1 MKYTWHYNVICIL
14 SVYTFL
20 LLKLSYNSATVI
32 LQPKLLVISLDGFRH
47 DYLDRAKEKQINI
60 SGFEKIWNSG
70 CRVLKVHNEFI
81 TRTGPNHIS
90 MVTGMHEESH
100 GIVDNVFY
108 DPILNDTFDL
118 VNQIHAPQSKWY
130 DVGSEPIWVTNQR
143 HGYQSAVY
151 FWPGSDTSI
160 KGYLPSYYYTP
171 YNPEISLT
179 ERIDTIVRSLNFEN
193 VTLGLI
199 YYHEPDSQGHISGP
213 NSPEIYNVIS
223 QLNHDM
229 EYLLSLIDKQP
240 VLKASLNIILTSD
253 HGMSSVSTNRTI
265 ILHDYI
271 NENWYYSP
279 GADHRI
285 VWLLWPKNGI
295 SSGDLYKRLAKKHS
309 KMNVYLKED
318 IPNRLHYSNSQRIS
332 PLIVYCE
339 PGWMIVKSRESI
351 AEFTKRGDHGYDPN
365 DSEMSPFF
373 LAMGPGFKDMSRSRR
388 TIQSIQMVD
397 IYPLMCALLNLT
409 DPAPNNGSLSRV
421 IHLLHGNDS
430 YFSSFLDALTV
441 GVILL
446 CCLTLSLTLVIC
458 ACYSSLNYPYL
469 FPHRSHGYY
478 QPLRQ
483 HYTDQQQHTDEPPHV
498 GEHQNHQIC
507 QPNLLLLQRRYR
519 SNNYQKAIQLE
530 ELKKST
536 DNRKKLKHKRKLYN
550 VYLNKESTGQADRQ
564 HLLLNYTIDDSKNTH
579 EVNNSGD
586 IIHNVPD
593 VYRGVVGTGGGG
605 VGGGHYDDDSEEEFE
620 EFNKFSSHHIDDE
633 TFINL
638 LRQPNGRYP

>member
-1 MKYTWHYNVICIL
+1 MRQAALL
-14 SVYTFL
+14 SNQGRYLRYIWWCTVTRVYACLCEYMSPTL
-20 LLKLSYNSATVI
+20 GSEYPNTTVI
-32 LQPKLLVISLDGFRH
+32 LPPKLLVISLDGFRH
-47 DYLDRAKEKQINI
+47 DYLDRAKERRINI

-70 CRVLKVHNEFI
+70 FRIAKVHNEFI

-90 MVTGMHEESH
+90 MVTGLHEESH
-100 GIVDNVFY
+100 GIIDNVFY
-108 DPILNDTFDL
+108 DPMLNDTFDL
-118 VNQIHAPQSKWY
+118 VNEIHAPQSKWY

-160 KGYLPSYYYTP
+160 KGYLPSYYHTP

-179 ERIDTIVRSLNFEN
+179 KRIDTIVQSLTSEN

-213 NSPEIYNVIS
+213 DSPEIYNVIRE
-223 QLNHDM
+223 LNHDM

-240 VLKASLNIILTSD
+240 GLKASLNIILTSD

-271 NENWYYSP
+271 DENWYYSP

-295 SSGDLYKRLAKKHS
+295 SSDDLYKRLVKKHS
-309 KMNVYLKED
+309 KMNVYLRENV
-318 IPNRLHYSNSQRIS
+318 PNRLHYSNSQRIS
-332 PLIVYCE
+332 PLVVYCE
-339 PGWMIVKSRESI
+339 PGWMIVKSKESI
-351 AEFTKRGDHGYDPN
+351 AEFTKLGDHGYDPN

-388 TIQSIQMVD
+388 TIPSIQMVD
-397 IYPLMCALLNLT
+397 IYPLI
-409 DPAPNNGSLSRV
+409 NGSLSRV
-421 IHLLHGNDS
+421 KHLLRGNNDDT

-446 CCLTLSLTLVIC
+446 CCLTLSLTLVIV

-469 FPHRSHGYY
+469 FPHRSRSGYY
-478 QPLRQ
+478 HPLRE
-483 HYTDQQQHTDEPPHV
+483 QQQHTDEPPLL
-498 GEHQNHQIC
+498 GEHQNHQHC

-530 ELKKST
+530 DLKTST
-536 DNRKKLKHKRKLYN
+536 DTRKKLNHKRKLHN
-550 VYLNKESTGQADRQ
+550 VYLNKESIGQTDRQ
-564 HLLLNYTIDDSKNTH
+564 HLLLNYTTDNDNKNHH

-586 IIHNVPD
+586 IIHNVAD
-593 VYRGVVGTGGGG
+593 VYRGGG
-605 VGGGHYDDDSEEEFE
+605 VGPHDDDSEEEFE
-620 EFNKFSSHHIDDE
+620 EFNKFSSQYIDDE